1 MADISLT
8 SAKIAPAKLG
18 CQIHARTAGAALTV
32 GYAGY
37 IDSSENV
44 QHADADA
51 GETESRGVGIIVA
64 SIDGETSIASGA
76 AASLLNHG
84 PVEGYSGMTPGA
96 PVYVSTNPGRLTH
109 TKPTGG
115 AYARSIGYALTA
127 TKLMV
132 APESSAPTSS

>member
-8 SAKIAPAKLG
+8 SANIALASQQCLRHP
-18 CQIHARTAGAALTV
+18 RTAGAALTV
-32 GYAGY
+32 GYVGY
-37 IDSSENV
+37 IDSSSEI
-44 QHADADA
+44 QHADANA
-51 GETESRGVGIIVA
+51 GETQSRGVGIIVA
-64 SIDGETSIASGA
+64 SKDGETAIADGDPC
-76 AASLLNHG
+76 SLCTFG

-115 AYARSIGYALTA
+115 AYQRSIGYALTA

-132 APESSAPTSS
+132 LPDSGDPSSV